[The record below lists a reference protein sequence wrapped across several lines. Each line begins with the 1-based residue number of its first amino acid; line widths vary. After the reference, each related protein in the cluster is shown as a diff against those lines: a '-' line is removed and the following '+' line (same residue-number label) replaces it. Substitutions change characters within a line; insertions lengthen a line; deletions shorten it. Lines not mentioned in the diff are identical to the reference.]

1 MTLDLDKENIVL
13 FGTEGSGHQ
22 SKAWV
27 VKNGIEY
34 LIKVEFTGM
43 EQKFK
48 TLLFSSNQEKNL
60 IDIKFAQHIC
70 MYIANNIN
78 KINNLDIPDFHKFVI
93 KYRLNKILSLR

>member
-34 LIKVEFTGM
+34 LIKVN
-43 EQKFK
+43 
-48 TLLFSSNQEKNL
+48 S
-60 IDIKFAQHIC
+60 
-70 MYIANNIN
+70 
-78 KINNLDIPDFHKFVI
+78 
-93 KYRLNKILSLR
+93 KYREASKEVSVSKFLETIGIPHAEYEIINVTIGNKKRVACISKSYLDKNEASIPFYNLLSLR